1 MDPNETWKNLL
12 LALREG
18 DASTAE
24 RHAYTLATWI
34 RNQRTADWIFL
45 PEGLQKAILA
55 LEVSE

>member
-18 DASTAE
+18 DAVTAE
-24 RHAYTLATWI
+24 KEAAELAGWVWNGHT
-34 RNQRTADWIFL
+34 
-45 PEGLQKAILA
+45 PKGLQQAILA